1 MRGGGGVLRRR
12 QRACRKE
19 KLLDFE
25 DLLTLTV
32 KMLEERPA
40 VLDSYRARYPHVLV
54 DEYQDLNL
62 AQERLVE
69 PVSGAGAP
77 FFVGGHDPSIYP
89 CRGASPASLPPV
101 LRALPSAPPV

>member
-69 PVSGAGAP
+69 LVAGGGAP
-77 FFVGGHDPSIYP
+77 FVRGGDGHSLYP
-89 CRGASPASLPPV
+89 VRRAFPPRPRRL
-101 LRALPSAPPV
+101 LR